1 MENTPVSK
9 IHNRSPTIPA
19 NQYVRVCLCLTCKNK
34 STVTITGEIC
44 NVAQVE
50 DTLSFTDKY
59 GYSFVF
65 TDIEEITFLSNIKDV
80 EVSQEGVN
88 IDIVWT

>member
-9 IHNRSPTIPA
+9 LHNRSPTTPP
-19 NQYVRVCLCLTCKNK
+19 QQCVRVSMCITCKNN
-34 STVTITGEIC
+34 STITIIGEIC
-44 NVAQVE
+44 NVVQVE

-65 TDIEEITFLSNIKDV
+65 NDIKEITFLSNIKDV
-80 EVSQEGVN
+80 EVSEEGVDIN
-88 IDIVWT
+88 II